1 MNKYLDAVGVL
12 TLVVLIPICIG
23 TLGAFALGK
32 LTWLQY
38 SQFWR
43 EPMLLLFGFWL
54 HKSGADAAQ
63 KDKV

>member
-12 TLVVLIPICIG
+12 TLVVLVPIAVG
-23 TLGAFALGK
+23 TLAGLSLGK
-32 LTWLQY
+32 ITWLQY

-54 HKSGADAAQ
+54 HKSGAESAH
-63 KDKV
+63 KE